1 VATPRAAPQHRN
13 TGLRLI
19 AALKVAKG
27 LLLTGIALGLFH
39 AINHDLGETMRKA
52 AVHLRI
58 DPENRI
64 FRAGLERAT
73 NIPPKTLR
81 TFGLISLVYAA
92 ELYVEGIGLW
102 LNQAWAKYLV
112 VVATAIFVPEEVR
125 ACLLHFAWERAGLLV
140 VNLAVLFYVIW
151 VLWHPRHRRPDPA

>member
-1 VATPRAAPQHRN
+1 MI

-27 LLLTGIALGLFH
+27 MLLTGIALGLFH

-64 FRAGLERAT
+64 FRVALERAT

-81 TFGLISLVYAA
+81 TFGLISLLYAA
-92 ELYVEGIGLW
+92 ELYVEGVGLW

-125 ACLLHFAWERAGLLV
+125 GCLQHFTGERAGLLA
-140 VNLAVLFYVIW
+140 VNVAMLIYVIW
-151 VLWHPRHRRPDPA
+151 VLWHPKRRRPGPA